1 MNILNMIIY
10 FAKKN
15 NISRRNLGR
24 VIKDFN
30 IMKKKG
36 LSDGKILF
44 HIPEW
49 GKKIL

>member
-15 NISRRNLGR
+15 NISRKELGR
-24 VIKDFN
+24 AIKNFN

-36 LSDGKILF
+36 ISDSKILF

>member
-1 MNILNMIIY
+1 MIIY

-15 NISRRNLGR
+15 NISRKELGKA
-24 VIKDFN
+24 IKNFN

-36 LSDGKILF
+36 ISDNKILF

>member
-1 MNILNMIIY
+1 MNILNMIIF

-15 NISRRNLGR
+15 NISRRELTKA
-24 VIKDFN
+24 IKNFN

-36 LSDGKILF
+36 ASDSKILF
-44 HIPEW
+44 HMPDW